1 MRNSEQIAEELR
13 QRIRTGQLALGQVI
27 NQKQLAAELG
37 VSRIPVREGLQA
49 LCSEGLVTLNHGKGA
64 TVVDLDQEDIAD
76 LYDLRLAVEPGLA
89 PDVIA
94 GLSPRD
100 HRGLVEMS
108 ALMHRALEPADS
120 DAELHRDRWSS
131 LNHEFHTSMYI
142 ATERT
147 HTVRVVL
154 QLMELVEPY
163 SRLYVHLLGGVQ
175 RATTEHDEM
184 LTAIE
189 RRDADGLAEMVS
201 THLQG
206 ARDEL
211 LDERWWSQGRFMWPL
226 QGDAAAARRPP
237 AR

>member
-1 MRNSEQIAEELR
+1 MLNSEQIAEELR
-13 QRIRTGQLALGQVI
+13 QRIRTGQLALGQAI

-49 LCSEGLVTLNHGKGA
+49 LCSEGLVTLNHGQGA
-64 TVVDLDQEDIAD
+64 TVVDLDQDDIAD

-89 PDVIA
+89 ADVIA

-100 HRGLVEMS
+100 HRGLGEIAAS
-108 ALMHRALEPADS
+108 MHRALEPADRE
-120 DAELHRDRWSS
+120 AQLHRDRWSS
-131 LNHEFHTSMYI
+131 LNHEFHTSMYL
-142 ATERT
+142 ATART

-175 RATTEHDEM
+175 RATLEHDEM
-184 LTAIE
+184 LAAIE
-189 RRDADGLAEMVS
+189 RRDADGLAELVS

-211 LDERWWSQGRFMWPL
+211 LDERWWSKGRFLAPYR
-226 QGDAAAARRPP
+226 GD
-237 AR
+237 